1 MNSNFKS
8 VNTFWVEMLRILFFF
23 LSLQKKISG
32 LMQISLLNLVPEM
45 QLANIYQRKRDMI
58 RDRAVGSSEFWRGG
72 EGNRGSRNI
81 GLWKENVLLLYSL
94 RGTIRIFLS
103 NWQKKNCN
111 WICHE
116 KIKLV
121 DFSIKVG
128 NDRTKIQ

>member
-1 MNSNFKS
+1 MSGDVENS
-8 VNTFWVEMLRILFFF
+8 FF

-81 GLWKENVLLLYSL
+81 GL
-94 RGTIRIFLS
+94 
-103 NWQKKNCN
+103 
-111 WICHE
+111 
-116 KIKLV
+116 
-121 DFSIKVG
+121 
-128 NDRTKIQ
+128 